1 MGNGLSPGL
10 GGLTLAFPLLQ
21 AVQAF
26 EVTELGPLLRL
37 WIEPESPESFEPL
50 GPAPELVEGTPERL
64 AFLEWVEPAPES
76 VALGGSYV
84 SPSSDDVAAPCNCV
98 FSWRVAI
105 GEDFPKRE
113 GFRPTDCQMADDR
126 RLFDGTWVSTVR
138 LLDGHH

>member
-1 MGNGLSPGL
+1 MDNGLSPGF
-10 GGLTLAFPLLQ
+10 GGLTLAFALLQ

-50 GPAPELVEGTPERL
+50 RPAPELVERTPERL
-64 AFLEWVEPAPES
+64 AFLEWVEPAAEA

-84 SPSSDDVAAPCNCV
+84 SPGSDDVAAPCTCV

-105 GEDFPKRE
+105 GEDFSQAGGIPPNGLPE
-113 GFRPTDCQMADDR
+113 G
-126 RLFDGTWVSTVR
+126 G
-138 LLDGHH
+138 